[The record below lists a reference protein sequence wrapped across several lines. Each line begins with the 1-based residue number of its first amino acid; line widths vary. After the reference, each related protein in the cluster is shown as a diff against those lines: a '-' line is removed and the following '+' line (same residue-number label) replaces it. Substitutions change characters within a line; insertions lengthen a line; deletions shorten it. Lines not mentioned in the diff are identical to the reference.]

1 MDESPLRR
9 PCDVEAKIV
18 AKLSASKSRAK
29 QFGLNL
35 RSLIASSGLTQKE
48 FADRTGLHYN
58 WVRKSC
64 NDGIAR
70 SHPQNAKSLT
80 KICDYFNLSQMD
92 MLWGRQIASIR
103 LNKEDIADQHR
114 EFVDDLNWLLQ
125 EFPDDHNVGE
135 AKRVICEVVEYIRC
149 PSKPKNV
156 AAAEEHPQSSPM
168 GTMSQAD
175 RFKTNLRD
183 LIDRTGMTQKA
194 FADRLAIPYIWLR
207 KSCTKGVARSH
218 PKNVKY
224 IQAIS
229 DFFKLRD
236 PQSLWSRR
244 LDAKR
249 VISKDEVVEEHRTL
263 VGDLIWLLKEHG
275 DTEDRKVRSH
285 VDDVK
290 RVIAAVVRHLYVSK
304 EKPKPVTDK
313 GRTSKSKE
321 ELSAE
326 VTRLISASS
335 PISHVA
341 RKRPSAISIHL
352 DREMRPVKVDR
363 REGSYVD
370 DTDYLDDQIDR
381 DMQGE
386 PSGKFMTFDDWVR
399 WINENP
405 TPERIEEYTRLT
417 RWAEGLLNFL
427 PDTITESCRAEFL
440 TYHVLKLDFEGMS
453 LEGMSSDD
461 FCDIVRRDMPEILLR
476 QSVSDFMKQLPE
488 SVRGAV
494 DEYESRTLVE
504 NRLQSGMSIQ
514 EMLQGV
520 NRMAE
525 RRGVIANPALLK
537 KHKRI
542 RRRKI
547 TRHEPK
553 QKPDS

>member
-48 FADRTGLHYN
+48 FADKTGLPYN

-135 AKRVICEVVEYIRC
+135 AKRVICEVVEYIRH
-149 PSKPKNV
+149 PSKPKHV
-156 AAAEEHPQSSPM
+156 AAAEEHPQSNPL

-275 DTEDRKVRSH
+275 DTEDRRVRSH

-313 GRTSKSKE
+313 DRTSKSKE
-321 ELSAE
+321 ELAKE
-326 VTRLISASS
+326 LFDLISK
-335 PISHVA
+335 PMPE
-341 RKRPSAISIHL
+341 RKVMDTFSTPRRNVNYSA
-352 DREMRPVKVDR
+352 DRKLGFSV
-363 REGSYVD
+363 
-370 DTDYLDDQIDR
+370 TDMNDLDDQIDR

-386 PSGKFMTFDDWVR
+386 PSIKSMTFDDWVR
-399 WINENP
+399 WIKENP

-417 RWAEGLLNFL
+417 RWAERLVNFL

-440 TYHVLKLDFEGMS
+440 TYHVSKLYFEGMS
-453 LEGMSSDD
+453 IEGMSSDD
-461 FCDIVRRDMPEILLR
+461 FIDTVRRDMPEILLR
-476 QSVSDFMKQLPE
+476 QSVSDFIKQLPE
-488 SVRGAV
+488 SVREAV
-494 DEYESRTLVE
+494 DEYELRTLVE
-504 NRLQSGMSIQ
+504 NRLQSGISIQ

-520 NRMAE
+520 NRVAK

-547 TRHEPK
+547 TRQESK

>member
-1 MDESPLRR
+1 
-9 PCDVEAKIV
+9 
-18 AKLSASKSRAK
+18 
-29 QFGLNL
+29 
-35 RSLIASSGLTQKE
+35 
-48 FADRTGLHYN
+48 
-58 WVRKSC
+58 
-64 NDGIAR
+64 
-70 SHPQNAKSLT
+70 
-80 KICDYFNLSQMD
+80 

-103 LNKEDIADQHR
+103 LSKEDIADQHR

-156 AAAEEHPQSSPM
+156 AAVEEHPQPRPM
-168 GTMSQAD
+168 GTVSQAD

-194 FADRLAIPYIWLR
+194 FADRLDIPYIWLR

-218 PKNVKY
+218 PKNVKH
-224 IQAIS
+224 IQAIC

-249 VISKDEVVEEHRTL
+249 VISKGEVVEEHRTL

-304 EKPKPVTDK
+304 EKRKPATERQGPRQSVA
-313 GRTSKSKE
+313 
-321 ELSAE
+321 ELSADMS
-326 VTRLISASS
+326 RLISA
-335 PISHVA
+335 PTTISRVA
-341 RKRPSAISIHL
+341 RERPSAISIHL
-352 DREMRPVKVDR
+352 GREMRPAKIDR

-386 PSGKFMTFDDWVR
+386 PSGTFMTFDDWVR
-399 WINENP
+399 WIKENP
-405 TPERIEEYTRLT
+405 TPERIEKYTRLT
-417 RWAEGLLNFL
+417 RWAERLVNFL

-461 FCDIVRRDMPEILLR
+461 FIDTVRRDMPEILLR
-476 QSVSDFMKQLPE
+476 QSVSDFIKQLPE
-488 SVRGAV
+488 SVREAV
-494 DEYESRTLVE
+494 DEYELRTLVE
-504 NRLQSGMSIQ
+504 NRLQSGISIQ

-520 NRMAE
+520 NRVAK

-542 RRRKI
+542 RRHKI
-547 TRHEPK
+547 TRQEPK